1 MFNRFHIGGPVALA
15 LALTIVGS
23 VVTPV
28 SAAPDESTVHI
39 VRRGETLYS
48 IARSYGVNMWDLA
61 RANGITNPN
70 RIYAGQRLV
79 ISTGR
84 SSGRTPPGRTA
95 PGGRIHVVQRGETL
109 YRIALNYG
117 VSRWAIIRA
126 NHIANPNRIYAGQR
140 LVIP

>member
-1 MFNRFHIGGPVALA
+1 MFKRYCVGGLVTVLLA
-15 LALTIVGS
+15 LLVVGT

-28 SAAPDESTVHI
+28 SAAPDGSPVHV

-48 IARSYGVNMWDLA
+48 IARRYGVDMWAVA

-79 ISTGR
+79 IPTGQR
-84 SSGRTPPGRTA
+84 GDRRHTGA
-95 PGGRIHVVQRGETL
+95 VHVVQRGETL

-117 VSRWAIIRA
+117 VSRWAVARA
-126 NHIANPNRIYAGQR
+126 NHIANPNHIYVGQR
-140 LVIP
+140 LIIP

>member
-1 MFNRFHIGGPVALA
+1 MLKRFCVGGLVALV
-15 LALTIVGS
+15 LALLIVGS

-48 IARSYGVNMWDLA
+48 IARSYGVSMWAIA

-79 ISTGR
+79 I
-84 SSGRTPPGRTA
+84 P
-95 PGGRIHVVQRGETL
+95 
-109 YRIALNYG
+109 
-117 VSRWAIIRA
+117 
-126 NHIANPNRIYAGQR
+126 
-140 LVIP
+140 